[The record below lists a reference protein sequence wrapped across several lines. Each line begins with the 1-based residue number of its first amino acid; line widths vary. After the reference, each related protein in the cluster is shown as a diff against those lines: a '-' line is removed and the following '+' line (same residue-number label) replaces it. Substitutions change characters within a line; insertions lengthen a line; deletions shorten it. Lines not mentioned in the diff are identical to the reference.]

1 MRAVLQ
7 RVQQG
12 SVSVEGDK
20 IGSIAKGLVIL
31 LGIGQDDSEVDMDY
45 LVDKIV
51 NLRIFTDVE
60 GKLNLS
66 AIDVKAEVLIISQFT
81 LFGDCR
87 KGRRP
92 SFSSA
97 ASPDKAKELYEQF
110 IAKVQ
115 EKGLK
120 VATGK
125 FQAEML
131 VEIHNHGP
139 VTLLLDSKKVF

>member
-115 EKGLK
+115 TKGLK